1 MLDKVRKRDGKIVKF
16 NTRKIAHAIQEAA
29 KSVGG
34 TDMLRATKM
43 ARQVAFIMESKFA
56 DKIPSV
62 EDVSDTIEDV
72 LVSHGCKK
80 TSKAFILYRE
90 RRANA
95 RNQDALIQS
104 TCEMFDS
111 YIDDSDWM
119 IKENASMQKS
129 VNGLNNY
136 VREKF
141 TRYYWLNEVYP
152 VEVKNAHE
160 SGDLH
165 IHDLGFFG
173 SYCAGWSLEQLLI
186 DGFGGVENKVQS
198 GPAKHLRSFLG
209 QIVNSTFTTQGEC
222 AGAQAWSSIDTYC
235 APFIRKDKMTYAQ
248 VKQAIQEFVYNLNV
262 PTRVGFQCPFS
273 NLTFD
278 LKCPSTLANKAV
290 IIGGEYQ
297 EETYKDFQK
306 EMDIFNKAF
315 CEVMAAGDAD
325 GRVFAFPIPTL
336 NVTKDF
342 PWGSDSVKAFMEVTR
357 KYGLPYFANY
367 VNSELSPED
376 AVSMCCFSGDT
387 KFLWKSSDV
396 GVKCTTFKDCFDMKY
411 RGNKENFKVFHNGS
425 WVDGK
430 VIKLPNRKMYR
441 VVTENNKELVMTDN
455 HINVTLSGEKQTS
468 ELTTNDY
475 LMFNTEILHAIP
487 EHDENL
493 SYEQGFVV
501 GAFLG
506 DGSFGSEKN
515 GTIYET
521 NFSQNAEKY
530 PLLAKMIDTCA
541 EQMGIEQRHT
551 LSSVYNNVYPVRIW
565 SKELVAFIQKWTC
578 WYRGT
583 YAHNK
588 KLNLNVLTQSEEFR
602 KGILDGWYNTDG
614 GNRNRCYTTSK
625 ELVDDMEI
633 LITSLGMQSIINVSD
648 RTNEPCIIREHEYT
662 RNYPLYCVRWYQK
675 ANHRSSKSNDK
686 SWVRRNNSLY
696 FRIKSIE
703 EVPYEGD
710 VYCVE
715 CANIEEPY
723 FTLPCG
729 VITHNCRLRLD
740 TTQLRKRG
748 GGLFGSNPLT
758 GSIGVVTI
766 NLPRIGYLAVDEM
779 DYLNRLREQMEI
791 AKTSLEIKR
800 KTVEA
805 MTDKGMYPYC
815 QFILRDVKARS
826 GSYWFNHFSTI
837 GLCGMHESLLNLY
850 HDGEGIASEQGR
862 KFAIKILE
870 FMRSILID
878 FQEETGHVYNLEAT
892 PAESTGTRFAILDKQ
907 KYEDIIQSGED
918 TPYYTNS
925 SNLPVGYT
933 SDVFK
938 MVEHQDA
945 IQTMYTGGT
954 VAHLYL
960 AESFETTSQCEL
972 LIKRIFEHYKMPYI
986 SITPTFSVC
995 KDHKYIPGNHEKCP
1009 TCGKECEVYSRITGF
1024 IRPVKNWN
1032 VGKKAEWKD
1041 RKTYV
1046 VEEEQPA
1053 TKAGT
1058 AA

>member
-1 MLDKVRKRDGKIVKF
+1 MLEKVRKRDGKIVKF
-16 NTRKIAHAIQEAA
+16 NTRKIAHAIQAAA

-62 EDVSDTIEDV
+62 EDVQDTIEDV

-80 TSKAFILYRE
+80 TAKAFILYRE
-90 RRANA
+90 RRSNA
-95 RNQDALIQS
+95 RSQDALIQS

-152 VEVKNAHE
+152 AEVKNAHE

-165 IHDLGFFG
+165 LHDLGFFG

-198 GPAKHLRSFLG
+198 KPAKHLRSFLG

-235 APFIRKDKMTYAQ
+235 APFIRRDKMTYAQ

-306 EMDIFNKAF
+306 EMDVFNKAF

-342 PWGSDSVKAFMEVTR
+342 PWGSEAVKAFMEVTR

-387 KFLWKSSDV
+387 KLIWKQNDNV
-396 GVKCTTFKDCFDMKY
+396 YTTTFEEMY
-411 RGNKENFKVFHNGS
+411 AEANGKTIQVRYNDE
-425 WVDGK
+425 WKNAKPVR
-430 VIKLPNRKMYR
+430 LPSHKMYR
-441 VVTENNKELVMTDN
+441 VSFANGESVVMTDN
-455 HINVTLSGEKQTS
+455 HITPTS
-468 ELTTNDY
+468 TGDKRTDELTEKDFVK
-475 LMFNTEILHAIP
+475 FNSQFVGV
-487 EHDENL
+487 EN
-493 SYEQGFVV
+493 V
-501 GAFLG
+501 
-506 DGSFGSEKN
+506 
-515 GTIYET
+515 
-521 NFSQNAEKY
+521 
-530 PLLAKMIDTCA
+530 
-541 EQMGIEQRHT
+541 
-551 LSSVYNNVYPVRIW
+551 
-565 SKELVAFIQKWTC
+565 
-578 WYRGT
+578 
-583 YAHNK
+583 
-588 KLNLNVLTQSEEFR
+588 
-602 KGILDGWYNTDG
+602 
-614 GNRNRCYTTSK
+614 
-625 ELVDDMEI
+625 
-633 LITSLGMQSIINVSD
+633 
-648 RTNEPCIIREHEYT
+648 
-662 RNYPLYCVRWYQK
+662 
-675 ANHRSSKSNDK
+675 
-686 SWVRRNNSLY
+686 
-696 FRIKSIE
+696 E
-703 EVPYEGD
+703 EVPYGGH

-715 CANIEEPY
+715 CEDETNPY
-723 FTLPCG
+723 FELANG
-729 VITHNCRLRLD
+729 LVTHNCRLRLD

-766 NLPRIGYLAVDEM
+766 NLPRIGYLAVDET

-800 KTVEA
+800 KTVES
-805 MTDKGMYPYC
+805 MTEKGMYPYC

-907 KYEDIIQSGED
+907 KYEDIIQSGEEN
-918 TPYYTNS
+918 PYYTNS

-933 SDVFK
+933 ADVFK
-938 MVEHQDA
+938 MIEHQDA

-972 LIKRIFEHYKMPYI
+972 LIKRIFENYKMPYI

-995 KDHKYIPGNHEKCP
+995 KDHKYIPGKHEKCP

-1041 RKTYV
+1041 RQTYV
-1046 VEEEQPA
+1046 VEEHPA
-1053 TKAGT
+1053 TSTGT
-1058 AA
+1058 DG

>member
-173 SYCAGWSLEQLLI
+173 SYCAGWSLEQLLM

-235 APFIRKDKMTYAQ
+235 APFIRRDKMTYAQ

-306 EMDIFNKAF
+306 EMDVFNKAF

-376 AVSMCCFSGDT
+376 AVSMCC
-387 KFLWKSSDV
+387 
-396 GVKCTTFKDCFDMKY
+396 
-411 RGNKENFKVFHNGS
+411 
-425 WVDGK
+425 
-430 VIKLPNRKMYR
+430 
-441 VVTENNKELVMTDN
+441 
-455 HINVTLSGEKQTS
+455 
-468 ELTTNDY
+468 
-475 LMFNTEILHAIP
+475 
-487 EHDENL
+487 
-493 SYEQGFVV
+493 
-501 GAFLG
+501 
-506 DGSFGSEKN
+506 
-515 GTIYET
+515 
-521 NFSQNAEKY
+521 
-530 PLLAKMIDTCA
+530 
-541 EQMGIEQRHT
+541 
-551 LSSVYNNVYPVRIW
+551 
-565 SKELVAFIQKWTC
+565 
-578 WYRGT
+578 
-583 YAHNK
+583 
-588 KLNLNVLTQSEEFR
+588 
-602 KGILDGWYNTDG
+602 
-614 GNRNRCYTTSK
+614 
-625 ELVDDMEI
+625 
-633 LITSLGMQSIINVSD
+633 
-648 RTNEPCIIREHEYT
+648 
-662 RNYPLYCVRWYQK
+662 
-675 ANHRSSKSNDK
+675 
-686 SWVRRNNSLY
+686 
-696 FRIKSIE
+696 
-703 EVPYEGD
+703 
-710 VYCVE
+710 
-715 CANIEEPY
+715 
-723 FTLPCG
+723 
-729 VITHNCRLRLD
+729 RLRLD

-766 NLPRIGYLAVDEM
+766 NLPRIGYLAVDET

-907 KYEDIIQSGED
+907 KYEDIIQSGEE

-995 KDHKYIPGNHEKCP
+995 KDHKYIPGKHEKCP

-1046 VEEEQPA
+1046 VEEHPTTA
-1053 TKAGT
+1053 TGT
-1058 AA
+1058 DG